1 MEQFLDSFNTEFGDY
16 PSMLHFHEQ
25 QAKES
30 RWMRC
35 KISDLQVE
43 PLDAASPLMGT
54 SGEFAPDVERGAV
67 EDTAKNLGL
76 ALRIGGELYPLRDT
90 ANKSLLDRAKINGT
104 ALPKLSR
111 AELATVLNYCLQ
123 LFDRDALILIRDEKV
138 SAVHSGDE
146 TDYSI
151 LPIDQ
156 LLTALQENLD
166 QRFAGNVFEEGYAD
180 HSISSGAWKIPGQ
193 REGLIGAYI
202 KMLEEHG
209 QTKYASRLVPGI
221 RFITSDT
228 GVASAKVSAL
238 ILGGTYPM
246 HIGSCVA
253 IDHRHQAKVSDFVES
268 LDQLFAQFCDGVAKL
283 QKLLEIR
290 LNYPVNA
297 MTRVCKKLC
306 MPKKEAVEAI
316 RMFEMAYGTNETTA
330 HEVYVA
336 MQEILFTLKT
346 EKTPQNKIL
355 SVEENMARALSLR
368 WKDYDLAKPVDY

>member
-1 MEQFLDSFNTEFGDY
+1 MEQFLDSFNTKFGDY
-16 PSMLHFHEQ
+16 PSMLLFHEQ

-35 KISDLQVE
+35 KISDLRVE
-43 PLDAASPLMGT
+43 PLDAASPLMGDP
-54 SGEFAPDVERGAV
+54 EVFASDVERGAL

-111 AELATVLNYCLQ
+111 TELATVLNYCLH
-123 LFDRDALILIRDEKV
+123 LFNRDALVLIRDEKV
-138 SAVHSGDE
+138 TAVHSGDE

-166 QRFAGNVFEEGYAD
+166 QRFAGNIFEEGYAD
-180 HSISSGAWKIPGQ
+180 HSISSGAWKMPDQ
-193 REGLIGAYI
+193 REGLIGTYV
-202 KMLEEHG
+202 KMLETHG
-209 QTKYASRLVPGI
+209 QSKYANRLVPGI

-238 ILGGTYPM
+238 LLGGAYPM

-253 IDHRHQAKVSDFVES
+253 VDHRHQTTVKDFEAA

-283 QKLLEIR
+283 QQLLEIW
-290 LNYPVNA
+290 LEYPVNA

-306 MPKKEAVEAI
+306 MPKREALEAI
-316 RMFEMAYGTNETTA
+316 RLFEMAFGERPATA
-330 HEVYVA
+330 HDVYVA
-336 MQEILFTLKT
+336 MQEILFALKV
-346 EKTPQNKIL
+346 EQTPQSKML

-368 WKDYDLAKPVDY
+368 WKDFDLAKPVNY

>member
-1 MEQFLDSFNTEFGDY
+1 MEQFLDSFNTKFGDY
-16 PSMLHFHEQ
+16 PSMLLFHEQ

-35 KISDLQVE
+35 KISDLRVE
-43 PLDAASPLMGT
+43 PLDAASPLMGDP
-54 SGEFAPDVERGAV
+54 EVFASDVERGAL

-111 AELATVLNYCLQ
+111 TELATVLNYCLH
-123 LFDRDALILIRDEKV
+123 LFNRDALVLIRDEKV
-138 SAVHSGDE
+138 TAVHSGDE

-156 LLTALQENLD
+156 LLVALQGNLD
-166 QRFAGNVFEEGYAD
+166 ARFTGNIFEEGYAD
-180 HSISSGAWKIPGQ
+180 HSISSGAWKIPNQ
-193 REGLIGAYI
+193 REGLIGTYV
-202 KMLEEHG
+202 KMLEAHG
-209 QTKYASRLVPGI
+209 QSKYADALVPGI

-238 ILGGTYPM
+238 LLGGTYPM

-253 IDHRHQAKVSDFVES
+253 VDHRHQTTVKDFEAA

-283 QKLLEIR
+283 QRLLDIR
-290 LNYPVNA
+290 LEYPVNA

-306 MPKKEAVEAI
+306 MPKKEALEAI
-316 RMFEMAYGTNETTA
+316 QMFEMAFGERPATA
-330 HEVYVA
+330 HDVYVA
-336 MQEILFTLKT
+336 MQEILFTLKA
-346 EKTPQNKIL
+346 EQTPQSKLL
-355 SVEENMARALSLR
+355 SVEENMARALSLH
-368 WKDYDLAKPVDY
+368 WKDFDLAKPVNY